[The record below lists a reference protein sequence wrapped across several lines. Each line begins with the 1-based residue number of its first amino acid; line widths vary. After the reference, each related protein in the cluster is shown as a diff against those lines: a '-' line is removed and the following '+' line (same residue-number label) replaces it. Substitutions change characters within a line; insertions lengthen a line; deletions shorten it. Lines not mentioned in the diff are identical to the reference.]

1 MEKNRV
7 APIMGIDRLR
17 FGSDGK
23 GITSLVTF
31 YGCPLKCRFCLN
43 PQCHRNITDSMYL
56 QPEEVFNRIAID
68 ELYYLASGGG
78 VAFGGGEPLLYSNFI
93 IDVLALGANK
103 WNVTIETSL
112 NIPFNQVNAL
122 LPYIKEMIVDI
133 KDINP
138 NIYKSYTQSEN
149 DIVLENLKYLA
160 GNGYANIVLIRLP
173 LIQGFN
179 TIQDIENSR
188 NFLTN
193 LGYSNFD
200 IFEYKTDFK
209 YDRKREMYNS

>member
-122 LPYIKEMIVDI
+122 LPYIKEIIVDI